1 MKSLLESIFSTQFLF
16 SIIRVTTPLLYATL
30 GVGISDLAGSMNVA
44 MEGIMLISAFSGVV
58 VSALT
63 GSCLLALCAGLV
75 SSLILG
81 GILGFFH
88 LKLKNNLVIGSVAIN
103 LLATGLATLLLYV
116 CTGDKGS
123 SSSIKSLVFPTA
135 NIPLLKSIP
144 ILGEA
149 LSGHNILCYVA
160 FLSVVLYH
168 VLIYRTPIG
177 MRIRAVGQNAASA
190 ASVGVN
196 VNQTKMIAILISSAF
211 GALGGLYLSM
221 GYVSWYSTGMTAG
234 RGFIAIAAATIGTS
248 LPGGCLIGAL
258 LFGVINTVAIYCAS
272 IGLPSELVS
281 ALPYLITIIV
291 VAVYSYHLQN
301 RTKRLQ
307 RTKQAL

>member
-88 LKLKNNLVIGSVAIN
+88 LKLKTNLVIGSVAIN

-135 NIPLLKSIP
+135 NIPFSNP
-144 ILGEA
+144 FRFWA
-149 LSGHNILCYVA
+149 RH
-160 FLSVVLYH
+160 
-168 VLIYRTPIG
+168 
-177 MRIRAVGQNAASA
+177 
-190 ASVGVN
+190 
-196 VNQTKMIAILISSAF
+196 
-211 GALGGLYLSM
+211 
-221 GYVSWYSTGMTAG
+221 
-234 RGFIAIAAATIGTS
+234 
-248 LPGGCLIGAL
+248 
-258 LFGVINTVAIYCAS
+258 
-272 IGLPSELVS
+272 
-281 ALPYLITIIV
+281 
-291 VAVYSYHLQN
+291 
-301 RTKRLQ
+301 
-307 RTKQAL
+307 